1 LTNLPFNPPSSERG
15 MKTINPASFL
25 VSVALAILTLGCI
38 TGCAGKGSTA
48 PPKKGPGYKYVVH
61 LHESLSG
68 QKFKVDVVG
77 VNSSNK
83 DRLTSMSVDDYFNNK
98 DNVRSGITTQVIT
111 KVLAN
116 GEDLVVDLEDKA
128 TPANLQYRFPGFS
141 HIAIIADS
149 SVRGSNPAND
159 QRRILLPLNP
169 NLWPRDWPGK
179 KREITVTFGSA
190 GVEASPGPVSQ

>member
-1 LTNLPFNPPSSERG
+1 MTNLPFDPSSSQRG
-15 MKTINPASFL
+15 MKTIKPAFL
-25 VSVALAILTLGCI
+25 FVSVVLAILTLGSV
-38 TGCAGKGSTA
+38 TGCTSKGSTA

-61 LHESLSG
+61 LHESLAG
-68 QKFKVDVVG
+68 QKFSVDVVG

-83 DRLTSMSVDDYFNNK
+83 DRLTGMSVDDYFNNK
-98 DNVRSGITTQVIT
+98 DNVRSGITTKVVT
-111 KVLAN
+111 KVLSN
-116 GEDLVVDLEDKA
+116 GDDLVVDLEDKA
-128 TPANLQYRFPGFS
+128 APGNLQYRFPGFS
-141 HIAIIADS
+141 HIAILADS

-190 GVEASPGPVSQ
+190 GVEASPGPISQ